1 MGRLFLVYKESTMKK
16 IHRALLSVVAV
27 ASLALT
33 ACSTAEEEDQGS
45 NKGTS
50 ESALQ
55 IEDNNGTHEL
65 DVPFERVAVTDN
77 RAFEILADWDVNIV
91 AAPLGIVP
99 DTLSD
104 KINEDTIEAN
114 LGMHR
119 EPDLEAL
126 VAAEPDIVIN
136 GQRFTQHQ
144 ADIEALMED
153 TPVLDFSPRDDKD
166 MAEELIRQT
175 EALGKIFDHED
186 EAKKLVDD
194 FKKALDRAKDAYDSE
209 KTVMA
214 VNTSGG
220 DINYIAPGKG
230 RFFGPFFDLLG
241 MKPSLEVENA
251 SDDHEG
257 DDISVEA
264 IADSNP
270 DYILIMDRDGAVA
283 KDEAG
288 YTPGKKLVEDSAAL
302 KNVTAVKE
310 GKIVSAPQ
318 DTYTNENI
326 ITFTETLNA
335 MADAFEKN

>member
-1 MGRLFLVYKESTMKK
+1 MKK

-77 RAFEILADWDVNIV
+77 RAFEILADWDLNIV

-104 KINEDTIEAN
+104 KINEDSIEAN

-136 GQRFTQHQ
+136 GQRFT
-144 ADIEALMED
+144 
-153 TPVLDFSPRDDKD
+153 
-166 MAEELIRQT
+166 
-175 EALGKIFDHED
+175 
-186 EAKKLVDD
+186 
-194 FKKALDRAKDAYDSE
+194 
-209 KTVMA
+209 
-214 VNTSGG
+214 
-220 DINYIAPGKG
+220 
-230 RFFGPFFDLLG
+230 
-241 MKPSLEVENA
+241 
-251 SDDHEG
+251 
-257 DDISVEA
+257 
-264 IADSNP
+264 
-270 DYILIMDRDGAVA
+270 
-283 KDEAG
+283 
-288 YTPGKKLVEDSAAL
+288 
-302 KNVTAVKE
+302 
-310 GKIVSAPQ
+310 
-318 DTYTNENI
+318 
-326 ITFTETLNA
+326 
-335 MADAFEKN
+335 